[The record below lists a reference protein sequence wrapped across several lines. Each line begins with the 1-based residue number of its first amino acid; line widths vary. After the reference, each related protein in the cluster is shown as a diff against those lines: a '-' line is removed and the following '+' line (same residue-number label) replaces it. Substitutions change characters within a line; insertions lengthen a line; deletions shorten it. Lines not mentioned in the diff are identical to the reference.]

1 MEIENSDTEH
11 EFLSKLVN
19 DNSQIEN
26 AGSEL
31 PVPITEVAKV
41 ENTDQ
46 IISSIASPASAK
58 CTGSVISTDRVLN
71 IMEIDQ
77 TYIAIESNDAE
88 MERSD
93 HIDAI
98 NPGLVPVEEEVINL
112 NIETQESNIPSCTF
126 PEYILEKPKLLAEI
140 MYPSDENQFYI
151 RGCKWSPDGTCLLY
165 AVRGKG
171 MTVVEL
177 PSDLYATSE
186 IDENRNVTNLKAA
199 VAIPENALLYDFC
212 WFPGMSSQNPA
223 SCW

>member
-1 MEIENSDTEH
+1 MEIENSDTKH
-11 EFLSKLVN
+11 EFISKLVN
-19 DNSQIEN
+19 DNSQVEN
-26 AGSEL
+26 AGNEL

-41 ENTDQ
+41 ENTDE
-46 IISSIASPASAK
+46 ITSSVASPDSAK
-58 CTGSVISTDRVLN
+58 CTGGVISTEKVLN
-71 IMEIDQ
+71 IVEIDQ
-77 TYIAIESNDAE
+77 TSIAIESNDVE
-88 MERSD
+88 MERS

-98 NPGLVPVEEEVINL
+98 KPGLVPVDDEMINL
-112 NIETQESNIPSCTF
+112 NIEIQQSNIPSCSF
-126 PEYILEKPKLLAEI
+126 PEYILEKPKLLAEVI
-140 MYPSDENQFYI
+140 YPSDENQYYI

-177 PSDLYATSE
+177 PSDLYVTTE
-186 IDENRNVTNLKAA
+186 IEEHRNVTNLKAA